1 YSLINQKPC
10 NHGFYI
16 KTSSDQ
22 PSTDTSRLQI
32 PAHSKLLLLYLAQ
45 KLQINIFL
53 FSSHAKSLSYTN
65 TTSKYS
71 IGIFHNIDSFTS
83 TSEYLIIALS
93 EHNLLTQK
101 IHLETKSSISPIYEN
116 QIPVAIFRKESMDSK
131 GGKNTVI
138 KRKQH
143 SD

>member
-1 YSLINQKPC
+1 AC
-10 NHGFYI
+10 N
-16 KTSSDQ
+16 
-22 PSTDTSRLQI
+22 
-32 PAHSKLLLLYLAQ
+32 KLLFLHLSQ

-53 FSSHAKSLSYTN
+53 FSSRSKSLSYTN

-93 EHNLLTQK
+93 EHNLITQK

-116 QIPVAIFRKESMDSK
+116 QIPVAIFRRESMDSK
-131 GGKNTVI
+131 GRKKNTAI

-143 SD
+143 GDD